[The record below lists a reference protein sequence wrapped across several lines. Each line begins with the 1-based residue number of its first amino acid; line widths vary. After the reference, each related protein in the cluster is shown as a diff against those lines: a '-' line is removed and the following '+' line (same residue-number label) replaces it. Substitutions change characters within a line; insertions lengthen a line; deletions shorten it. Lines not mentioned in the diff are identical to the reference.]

1 MKNTVLVPKVTLH
14 ASKNSS
20 IASKKKFIERSR
32 RELSSIDSAKIS
44 ENRGLE
50 HPRNNLHTEGV
61 LKRVSDLITNSQR
74 TDSLKHY
81 ESAWGKWVSWSNR
94 REVCHTRCDISPLL
108 NFLAELLE
116 EDHNCNT
123 IGLHRSTLSPFHNA
137 IQGIKISDH
146 PRIRYVWS
154 V

>member
-1 MKNTVLVPKVTLH
+1 MKNTVLVPKVTSH

-81 ESAWGKWVSWSNR
+81 ESAWGK
-94 REVCHTRCDISPLL
+94 
-108 NFLAELLE
+108 
-116 EDHNCNT
+116 
-123 IGLHRSTLSPFHNA
+123 
-137 IQGIKISDH
+137 
-146 PRIRYVWS
+146 
-154 V
+154 